1 MMMNK
6 YKSKKAQAD
15 GIVFDSQKEA
25 RRWLELKEM
34 EKYRL
39 ISDLKRQVKY
49 TLIPSQYE
57 ESSEVYIKGAKK
69 GQKKPGKLIEKEC
82 AYIADFVYKKGLE
95 TIVEDVKGYRG
106 GGAYAVFTIKRKLM
120 LEKYGIRV
128 KEV

>member
-25 RRWLELKEM
+25 RRWLELKQM

-95 TIVEDVKGYRG
+95 MIVEDVKGYRG

>member
-25 RRWLELKEM
+25 RRWLELKQM
-34 EKYRL
+34 EKYKL

-57 ESSEVYIKGAKK
+57 ESTEIYIKGSKK

-82 AYIADFVYKKGLE
+82 AYIADLVYKKGLE